1 MDVYA
6 PYDGSLIAT
15 VERGGPRRLD
25 TSAVMVNDHP
35 AGRLDAVRRPE
46 GVGPRSGGIPYGMED
61 MQIRKLLVIRSKE
74 L

>member
-15 VERGGPRRLD
+15 VERGGPPVVAAALITASRSLPRQGLVALRE
-25 TSAVMVNDHP
+25 S
-35 AGRLDAVRRPE
+35 GL
-46 GVGPRSGGIPYGMED
+46 GVGGIAYTMED